1 MSVVCFNKL
10 LLQDIIYLRGFILGE
25 GFRCTLKS
33 HILIVYLYRVTYP
46 FKVNLHFAIAGM
58 SSNFLLEKGMI
69 SEI

>member
-10 LLQDIIYLRGFILGE
+10 LLQNIIYLRGFILGE

-46 FKVNLHFAIAGM
+46 FKVPVYTLQLQECQVT
-58 SSNFLLEKGMI
+58 SCSKKV
-69 SEI
+69 